1 MASFKKVNTKVFAR
15 VGPELSED
23 NIYWKQYTAPVLLKE
38 FGPIDYIDFSPVE
51 PHYFA
56 VTCSVRVQVYN
67 PITKLVTKTYSR
79 FKEAAYGSC
88 FRRDGKL
95 LCAGGEEAVVRLFN
109 ISSNS
114 MLRLFSGHKAA
125 VHRVFF
131 TADDLHIAS
140 FSDDKSVVLWDIPS
154 EKQLTS
160 FNEHSDYIRA
170 GAVSPVSTDV
180 LISGGYD
187 KIVHMYDSRTNKKIL
202 SVNHDAPVESLLFL
216 PTGGIFLSAG
226 GTDIKVWDALAGGKL
241 LAKITQHHKTVTCL
255 KIASNGHRILS
266 GSLDRHVKIYD
277 AGSYKTL
284 HTLDYSNAVLS
295 VGISAGDETIV
306 AGMVDGLV
314 SVRRREED
322 AKDAIKPRRK
332 KMSYRHAGENLH
344 VRSVDMV
351 VQQEVKEIMS
361 KHDECLRKFQ
371 YSKAL
376 DCVMMNY
383 VVNKT
388 PHVTVALTQELI
400 RREGL
405 RRALAGRDGKSL
417 VNIIKFLNRY
427 IGSIRFGRVLVH
439 VANVL
444 LDVYEDHL
452 DELSEEPRKMM
463 AILAEKLQEE
473 EQLIVALTQLQGSM
487 QMLLSSA
494 ETVPSSA
501 VNENYT
507 LEPSNAAQTDRDLV
521 LSIA

>member
-1 MASFKKVNTKVFAR
+1 MTSSFKKINTKVYTRA
-15 VGPELSED
+15 GPELTED
-23 NIYWKQYTAPVLLKE
+23 NIYWKKYTLPVLVKE
-38 FGPIDYIDFSPVE
+38 FGSIDYIAFSPVE

-56 VTCSVRVQVYN
+56 VTCSVRVQIYN

-79 FKEAAYGSC
+79 FKEAAYGGC

-109 ISSNS
+109 IGSNS
-114 MLRLFSGHKAA
+114 MLRVFSGHKAA
-125 VHRVFF
+125 VHRAFF

-140 FSDDKSVVLWDIPS
+140 FSDDKTVVLWDISS

-160 FNEHSDYIRA
+160 FTEHTDYIRA

-180 LISGGYD
+180 LLSGGYD
-187 KIVHMYDSRTNKKIL
+187 KNIHMYDARTNKKIL

-266 GSLDRHVKIYD
+266 GSLDRHVKVYD
-277 AGSYKTL
+277 TGTYKTL
-284 HTLDYSNAVLS
+284 HTLDYPNAVLS
-295 VGISAGDETIV
+295 IGISEGDETIV
-306 AGMVDGLV
+306 AGMVDGLI
-314 SVRRREED
+314 SVKRREED
-322 AKDAIKPRRK
+322 TNDVVKPKRK
-332 KMSYRHAGENLH
+332 VSYRHAGENLH
-344 VRSVDMV
+344 VRSVDVV

-361 KHDECLRKFQ
+361 KHDTCLRKFQ

-417 VNIIKFLNRY
+417 VNIIKFLNKH
-427 IGSIRFGRVLVH
+427 IGSIRFGRVLLH

-452 DELSEEPRKMM
+452 DELSEEPRKMFT
-463 AILAEKLQEE
+463 ILAQKLQEE
-473 EQLIVALTQLQGSM
+473 EQLIIALTQLQGSM
-487 QMLLSSA
+487 QMILSSA
-494 ETVPSSA
+494 ETIPLPA
-501 VNENYT
+501 IKENQNM
-507 LEPSNAAQTDRDLV
+507 EPSNAAQTERDLV
-521 LSIA
+521 LNIT

>member
-1 MASFKKVNTKVFAR
+1 MTSFKKINTKVFAR
-15 VGPELSED
+15 TGPELTED
-23 NIYWKQYTAPVLLKE
+23 NIYWKKYTPPVLIKE

-56 VTCSVRVQVYN
+56 TTCSVRVQLYN
-67 PITKLVTKTYSR
+67 PITKLATKTYSR
-79 FKEAAYGSC
+79 FKEAAYGGC

-95 LCAGGEEAVVRLFN
+95 LCVGGEEAVVRLFN

-114 MLRLFSGHKAA
+114 MLRIFSGHKAA

-140 FSDDKSVVLWDIPS
+140 FSDDKTVALWDIPS
-154 EKQLTS
+154 EKQLIS
-160 FNEHSDYIRA
+160 FNEHTDYVRA

-180 LISGGYD
+180 LLSGGYD
-187 KIVHMYDSRTNKKIL
+187 KIVNMYDARTNKKIF

-241 LAKITQHHKTVTCL
+241 LAKITQHHKT
-255 KIASNGHRILS
+255 AE
-266 GSLDRHVKIYD
+266 
-277 AGSYKTL
+277 
-284 HTLDYSNAVLS
+284 
-295 VGISAGDETIV
+295 DETVV
-306 AGMVDGLV
+306 AGMVDGLI

-322 AKDAIKPRRK
+322 AKDVIKPKRK
-332 KMSYRHAGENLH
+332 KVSYRHAGENLH
-344 VRSVDMV
+344 VRSIDV
-351 VQQEVKEIMS
+351 VVHQEVKEIMS
-361 KHDECLRKFQ
+361 KHDACLRKFQ

-405 RRALAGRDGKSL
+405 RRALAGRNGKSL
-417 VNIIKFLNRY
+417 VNIIKFLNKY
-427 IGSIRFGRVLVH
+427 IGNIRFGRVLSH

-452 DELSEEPRKMM
+452 DELSEETRKMF
-463 AILAEKLQEE
+463 AILSQKLQEE
-473 EQLIVALTQLQGSM
+473 EQLILALTQLQGSM
-487 QMLLSSA
+487 QIILSGA
-494 ETVPSSA
+494 ETSSLP
-501 VNENYT
+501 VIKENQS
-507 LEPSNAAQTDRDLV
+507 LEPSNAAQTERDIILN
-521 LSIA
+521 IG